1 MPAAAPK
8 TKTKPRRPYTPRK
21 GAAERRQQLLDAALQ
36 IIARDGY
43 QAVSIEAIAREAD
56 VTRPVVYN
64 VFDGLEALLFALLD
78 RQERRALDQ
87 LLATIPLDPDL
98 EDFDAFVDRTIRDLA
113 AMVAADPMT
122 WRPIFLA
129 YEGTPAVVRARI
141 DRDREIVRGRI
152 QELAEQA
159 LRGLGTPGIDAGVVS
174 HALVAIGEYYGRRIL
189 ESPAAVDAEMLASTV
204 RGLFAAIRT

>member
-8 TKTKPRRPYTPRK
+8 TKTKRRPYTPRK

-98 EDFDAFVDRTIRDLA
+98 EDFDAFLDRTIRDLA

-174 HALVAIGEYYGRRIL
+174 HALVAIGEYYGRKIL
-189 ESPAAVDAEMLASTV
+189 ESPGEVDADLLASTV
-204 RGLFAAIRT
+204 RGLLAAVRT